1 MPRNAGSSTSIA
13 ADDGGGRRKGD
24 TVGGGGD
31 FRFLP
36 RDLTAKCS
44 RLIESYHEANG
55 YSGLADILWHEQ
67 TRRFIAAHDHL
78 HQVFRKAS
86 ITRSAKK
93 AGDGYLQVA
102 TVLLS
107 LEILASGFAGWGQ
120 RFPAARRRA
129 DELLS
134 EHLPNSRTHL
144 TDTYL
149 YHRWC
154 YASATPLDGGVSS
167 S

>member
-1 MPRNAGSSTSIA
+1 LPLRWPIA
-13 ADDGGGRRKGD
+13 ADDGDGRHRTD
-24 TVGGGGD
+24 SPEEGGD

-36 RDLTAKCS
+36 RELAAKCS
-44 RLIESYHEANG
+44 RLIESYHEADG

-78 HQVFRKAS
+78 HRVFRKAS
-86 ITRSAKK
+86 TTRSAKK
-93 AGDGYLQVA
+93 ASDGYLQVA
-102 TVLLS
+102 TVIRS

-129 DELLS
+129 DQLLS
-134 EHLPNSRTHL
+134 EHLPSERTHL

-149 YHRWC
+149 YQRWDHS
-154 YASATPLDGGVSS
+154 SATLLDNGASS
-167 S
+167 P